1 MNTPITLKIDSEDLN
16 RVTFPEGI
24 TWETPIIQRKNNT
37 GFTYVNRAGEALKYT
52 IPKAVR
58 QFVYHQFTSEM
69 RALAEAA
76 IIFDVIKDENLKD
89 TQMVETPIRSV
100 GGHEFE
106 ILNLLESDQVTVK
119 KARKLCKQLLRAFTK
134 VKKLSDEELMGVAEE
149 DRYEPVLL
157 TDETL
162 CNVKLYSSFLDHPF
176 LGEHIGRGPEK
187 CGFTIKEGNTRHIY
201 TLKPH
206 LDPYLTLGEAFGD
219 RRYALAALVA
229 YTARSAGI
237 NGKIEAH
244 AEIYDV
250 NSDLMKHVNDVVS
263 GKTPEEILDN
273 LSFMWRVQSFA
284 VADD

>member
-1 MNTPITLKIDSEDLN
+1 MNTSITLKIDSEDLN

-134 VKKLSDEELMGVAEE
+134 VKKLSDEDLMGKTEE
-149 DRYEPVLL
+149 DQYELVFI
-157 TDETL
+157 TDEAQR
-162 CNVKLYSSFLDHPF
+162 NVKLYNSILDNPF
-176 LGEHIGRGPEK
+176 LGEYTGRGPDS
-187 CGFTIKEGNTRHIY
+187 CGFTITDGYTRHVY

-206 LDPYLTLGEAFGD
+206 LDPYDVCGGAFGD
-219 RRYALAALVA
+219 RRDALAALAA
-229 YTARSAGI
+229 YTACRKGVT
-237 NGKIEAH
+237 GKIKAC
-244 AEIYDV
+244 AEPYDV
-250 NSDLMKHVNDVVS
+250 NCDLLKHVNDVVS
-263 GKTPEEILDN
+263 GKTSSEILDS
-273 LSFMWRVQSFA
+273 LMKIWRVQSL
-284 VADD
+284 VVC

>member
-1 MNTPITLKIDSEDLN
+1 MNTPITLKITHEDIN
-16 RVTFPEGI
+16 RVAFPEGI

-52 IPKAVR
+52 IPKVIR

-119 KARKLCKQLLRAFTK
+119 KARKLCKHLLRAFTK
-134 VKKLSDEELMGVAEE
+134 VKKLSDEELMGMTEE
-149 DRYEPVLL
+149 NQYELVFI
-157 TDETL
+157 TDEAQR
-162 CNVKLYSSFLDHPF
+162 NVQLYNSILDNPF
-176 LGEHIGRGPEK
+176 LGEYTGRGPDS
-187 CGFTIKEGNTRHIY
+187 CGFIITDGYTRHVY

-206 LDPYLTLGEAFGD
+206 LDPYDVCGGAFGD
-219 RRYALAALVA
+219 RRDALAALAA
-229 YTARSAGI
+229 YTARREGVTGNIKAC
-237 NGKIEAH
+237 
-244 AEIYDV
+244 AEPYDI
-250 NSDLMKHVNDVVS
+250 NSDLLKHVNDAVS
-263 GKTPEEILDN
+263 GKTPSEILDS
-273 LSFMWRVQSFA
+273 LMTIWRVQSF
-284 VADD
+284 VVC